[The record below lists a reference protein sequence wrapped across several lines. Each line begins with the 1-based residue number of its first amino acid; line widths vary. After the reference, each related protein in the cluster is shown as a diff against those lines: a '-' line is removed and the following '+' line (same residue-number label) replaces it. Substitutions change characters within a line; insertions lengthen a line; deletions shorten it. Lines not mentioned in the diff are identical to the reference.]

1 VERVGQSKRDRAP
14 DRERKGTHTL
24 PRRYSAI
31 PNCWTSASSEFF
43 IHEQA
48 AVDSLGMQK
57 ESSLAARIRQ
67 VRAPC
72 IAALRWRASG
82 SRAH

>member
-1 VERVGQSKRDRAP
+1 MERVGQSKRDRAP

-48 AVDSLGMQK
+48 AVDSLGNEERVVAGRTDTPSK
-57 ESSLAARIRQ
+57 SALHCS
-67 VRAPC
+67 
-72 IAALRWRASG
+72 AALAR
-82 SRAH
+82 

>member
-1 VERVGQSKRDRAP
+1 MERVGQSKRDRAP

-48 AVDSLGMQK
+48 AVDSLGNAERVVAGRTDTPSK
-57 ESSLAARIRQ
+57 SALHCS
-67 VRAPC
+67 
-72 IAALRWRASG
+72 AALAR
-82 SRAH
+82 

>member
-1 VERVGQSKRDRAP
+1 MERVGQSKRDRAP

-48 AVDSLGMQK
+48 AVDSLGNAEYFAERVVAGRTDTPSK
-57 ESSLAARIRQ
+57 SALHCS
-67 VRAPC
+67 
-72 IAALRWRASG
+72 AALAR
-82 SRAH
+82 

>member
-48 AVDSLGMQK
+48 AVDSLGNERVVAGRTDTPSK
-57 ESSLAARIRQ
+57 SALHCS
-67 VRAPC
+67 
-72 IAALRWRASG
+72 AALAR
-82 SRAH
+82 